1 MSLKPV
7 QPEEQVQ
14 RAFQLGLTVLSSP
27 ETHIPGNLLDAIQS
41 FKQLLGGVI
50 QGNLFLCQREDAEA
64 DKKEPASKDE
74 ASTSAK
80 EVAKPAKKVVKK
92 KVASKKA

>member
-14 RAFQLGLTVLSSP
+14 RACQLGLTVLSSP

-41 FKQLLGGVI
+41 FKSLLGGVI
-50 QGNLFLCQREDAEA
+50 AGNLFICENAPKVEVPEAEA
-64 DKKEPASKDE
+64 
-74 ASTSAK
+74 
-80 EVAKPAKKVVKK
+80 EVAKEAVKTPKKTVKK

>member
-14 RAFQLGLTVLSSP
+14 KACQLGLTVLSSP

-41 FKQLLGGVI
+41 FKSLLGGVI
-50 QGNLFLCQREDAEA
+50 QGNLFICEREMPPVEKVAAE
-64 DKKEPASKDE
+64 EPAAVE
-74 ASTSAK
+74 EETAK
-80 EVAKPAKKVVKK
+80 AAVPKKVVKK